1 MASAAPVTEDDLS
14 RVIRTNT
21 FLLAS
26 GMALSWSVVQLAAGL
41 AAVTLAGLTDRPAVG
56 GVAPAVLLLGW
67 AGASLLMGRF
77 MDVRG
82 RVPGLR
88 LGFAAG
94 ILGSIVVFGG
104 ITVGSAAVFLLGLI
118 LVGGAA
124 GTVNLSRI
132 GAADMYPPERRAR
145 GISFVLLGAG
155 VGAILSPLA
164 FAPLLAQ
171 ATSSA
176 DTLAS
181 PWLIAAALFAAGAA
195 ITLGIRVD
203 PVQIAR
209 MRTATTAS
217 AAAPPSASRA
227 LSDLLLLPGVPVA
240 LTSAVVAQA
249 VMNGLM
255 TIVGLVLVGHG
266 HHLSA
271 VAFSMSAHFLGMFG
285 LVLVVG
291 QIVDRLGRPQAL
303 VLGLVVLA
311 AGAMA
316 LLASGRLEAV
326 LLGMFAVGVGW
337 NLAFVASTAVLA
349 DATGPAERAR
359 LLGFSDFAATSMG
372 ALAAATGGAVLG
384 LAGLNQLIF
393 PAAALALFPIVALL
407 FSRRPQRAPATQ

>member
-1 MASAAPVTEDDLS
+1 MASAAPLTERDLS

-88 LGFAAG
+88 LGFVAG

-145 GISFVLLGAG
+145 GISFVLVGAA

-176 DTLAS
+176 ATLAS

-209 MRTATTAS
+209 MRAATAAS

-316 LLASGRLEAV
+316 LLASGRLEAYCWECSPWEWDGTWPSSPPPRYWPTPPV
-326 LLGMFAVGVGW
+326 LSNGRASW
-337 NLAFVASTAVLA
+337 AST
-349 DATGPAERAR
+349 
-359 LLGFSDFAATSMG
+359 TS
-372 ALAAATGGAVLG
+372 
-384 LAGLNQLIF
+384 Q
-393 PAAALALFPIVALL
+393 
-407 FSRRPQRAPATQ
+407 PQVWVR